1 MLKSVRKKTS
11 QDDEESVFISMTDLT
26 ISFLIIL
33 MILLAFFASRLTD
46 EDQVPRETLVQA
58 EMKILSLEAKV
69 TQLELLL
76 GEANKQNVELQAEV
90 AALEQTVEVLT
101 LQNAERNRTIS
112 SLLAEVKN
120 LEEQLAL
127 LRLEKYDLQL
137 QKVELEEE
145 LVSLKAR
152 LADLLKLAPDPEE
165 RPETLEGYLREAEYA
180 RQRILNQ
187 IENYLL
193 DVRKRGDK
201 LDIAVSDTGSLRI
214 YGDGMFARNQAR
226 LLPEA
231 ENFVKELAFVL
242 NDILPCYSL
251 GQSRSF
257 RAECNPSFAVV
268 EAIFV
273 EGHTDSTGGQLVNVR
288 LSADRAVAAWST
300 MVEAEDQ
307 LLSYENAN
315 GQPVLSVAGYGEER
329 PIADN
334 ETNEGRNANRR
345 IDIRII
351 MHTPG
356 NLDQVEDLKVNLL
369 ATNSASGSS

>member
-46 EDQVPRETLVQA
+46 EDQVPREKLVQA

-165 RPETLEGYLREAEYA
+165 RPETLEGYLRKAEYA
-180 RQRILNQ
+180 RQRILKQ
-187 IENYLL
+187 IENYLS

>member
-46 EDQVPRETLVQA
+46 EDQVPREKLVQA

>member
-76 GEANKQNVELQAEV
+76 GEANKQNVKLQAEV